1 MRNIITVN
9 SSSIYSSQSHSAFGR
24 IEMYDMYFEQ
34 TDALNNFIVDLQLI
48 GMIILDNIT
57 INNNDILNTDP
68 VGFFYFIPFGIGT
81 VQVSNLTIMNSDLGA
96 KPIID
101 IQVTG
106 TAALNIQDV
115 YVENVT
121 LGTDTKI
128 FKTQSLRTFSMKNST
143 FKQVQPQVSGD
154 TTPKL
159 VDLSSIALTDQQN
172 YTIADT
178 YIEQSIIGFI
188 ELSGISSS
196 ESLSNSFVM
205 SNFSYVNSYLDFPQD
220 LISVTGI
227 ETNNDFQIKLSD
239 ILMSNITFI
248 RTGRLLVLQHQTNT
262 TLEINNGHFSD

>member
-1 MRNIITVN
+1 
-9 SSSIYSSQSHSAFGR
+9 
-24 IEMYDMYFEQ
+24 MYFEQ

-48 GMIILDNIT
+48 GEIIMDNVI

-81 VQVSNLTIMNSDLGA
+81 IQASNLTIMNSDLGA

-106 TAALNIQDV
+106 TAALTIQDV

-121 LGTDTKI
+121 LGADTKI

-188 ELSGISSS
+188 ELSGI
-196 ESLSNSFVM
+196 
-205 SNFSYVNSYLDFPQD
+205 
-220 LISVTGI
+220 
-227 ETNNDFQIKLSD
+227 
-239 ILMSNITFI
+239 
-248 RTGRLLVLQHQTNT
+248 
-262 TLEINNGHFSD
+262 